1 MLKQL
6 KQLKLETCNVRYLLM
21 AKPIP
26 IKGFLAKILM
36 ACGMKGKFQDLEK
49 STILGGFLTY
59 QKAGRN

>member
-1 MLKQL
+1 
-6 KQLKLETCNVRYLLM
+6 M